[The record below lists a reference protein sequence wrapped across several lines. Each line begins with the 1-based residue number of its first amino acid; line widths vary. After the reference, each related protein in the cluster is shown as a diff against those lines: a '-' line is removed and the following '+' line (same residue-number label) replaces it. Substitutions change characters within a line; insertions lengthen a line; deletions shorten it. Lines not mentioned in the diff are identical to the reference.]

1 MFELKSTFALCDIGR
16 LRNPKIKIFTF
27 GQNYGADFIQDRID
41 LFFLSNVLQESI
53 YKADVLS
60 SFWSDNSPIPFALVI
75 IKEGQKG
82 NGLWK
87 FNSSL
92 LSDKKFVRNI
102 KNHITTTIVF
112 LNEENVFDDRIR
124 WEYSNYKIR
133 KLFIHFSAWEAE
145 KRNKKWI
152 L

>member
-1 MFELKSTFALCDIGR
+1 M
-16 LRNPKIKIFTF
+16 
-27 GQNYGADFIQDRID
+27 
-41 LFFLSNVLQESI
+41 QESI
-53 YKADVLS
+53 YETDVLS
-60 SFWSDNSPIPFALVI
+60 SFCSDHSPIVFALVI

-145 KRNKKWI
+145 KRNKK
-152 L
+152 

>member
-16 LRNPKIKIFTF
+16 LRNPKIKIFTL

-60 SFWSDNSPIPFALVI
+60 SFCSDNSPIVFALVI
-75 IKEGQKG
+75 IKEKE

-92 LSDKKFVRNI
+92 LSNKRFVCNI
-102 KNHITTTIVF
+102 KNHITTTLVF

-124 WEYSNYKIR
+124 WEYLNYKIR
-133 KLFIHFSAWEAE
+133 KLFIHFSAWEAK
-145 KRNKKWI
+145 KRNKK
-152 L
+152 